1 MKKWLALFCYG
12 LVSHAMASELD
23 DWQIRAGIALA
34 NTPVYEGAD
43 TRRWRLLPS
52 VEVTGKSFQAGREG
66 LNFTLA
72 ETDLLRFG
80 VGAGF
85 YFARKETDD
94 EHLSGMGDIP
104 FVPTLT
110 SSVTIG
116 ARKLNAQMR
125 LAHAVSPTVKGN
137 ELALTIRTG
146 YPLKEGVL
154 MTLMANVTAMDAP
167 FMQTYFGVNPEQSAR
182 TGFAVQNMAGG
193 VYKTGLG
200 VGVIVR
206 LDDGWTLVPLLMAS
220 RLRGQALE
228 SPIVTRASQFT
239 ALVALTKTF

>member
-1 MKKWLALFCYG
+1 MKWLVLLGGAVG
-12 LVSHAMASELD
+12 LHAVASEPD
-23 DWQIRAGIALA
+23 AWQIRAGAALA
-34 NTPVYEGAD
+34 NTPTYEGAD

-66 LNFTLA
+66 LNFNLA
-72 ETDLLRFG
+72 ETEKLRWG

-94 EHLSGMGDIP
+94 THLTGMGNIP

-110 SSVTIG
+110 TSVTLG
-116 ARKLNAQMR
+116 DRRLNAQVR

-137 ELALTIRTG
+137 ELGLTLRTG
-146 YPLKEGVL
+146 YPLKEGLL
-154 MTLMANVTAMDAP
+154 MTLMANASVMDAP
-167 FMQTYFGVNPEQSAR
+167 LMQTYFGVSPEQSAR
-182 TGFAVQNMAGG
+182 TGFAAQKMTGG

-200 VGVIVR
+200 VGAIVR
-206 LDDGWTLVPLLMAS
+206 LDDGWTLVPLLMSS
-220 RLRGQALE
+220 RLRGQTLL
-228 SPIVTRASQFT
+228 SPIVTQAAQFT

>member
-1 MKKWLALFCYG
+1 MKKWLVVFSFG
-12 LVSHAMASELD
+12 LVSHAMASEPD
-23 DWQIRAGIALA
+23 GWQIRAGIALA
-34 NTPVYEGAD
+34 NMPVYEGAD

-66 LNFTLA
+66 LNFTIG
-72 ETDLLRFG
+72 ETEQLRFG

-85 YFARKETDD
+85 YFARKEADD
-94 EHLSGMGDIP
+94 EHLTGMGDVP

-110 SSVTIG
+110 SSITLG
-116 ARKLNAQMR
+116 DRKLNAQMR
-125 LAHAVSPTVKGN
+125 LSHAVSSNVKGN
-137 ELALTIRTG
+137 ELALTLRTG

-154 MTLMANVTAMDAP
+154 MTLMANVSVMDAP
-167 FMQTYFGVNPEQSAR
+167 LMQTYFGVSPAQSAR
-182 TGFAVQNMAGG
+182 TGFAVQNRAGG

-200 VGVIVR
+200 VGAIVR
-206 LDDGWTLVPLLMAS
+206 LDDGWALVPLLMTS